1 MKPIRIKQ
9 VSAVV
14 LSSML
19 LSCSLIDGL
28 DNIAINKCEAIVRKV
43 VVRKPVVRKPS
54 NTTNPQQSNQS
65 SNNGSD
71 NVTANRPTVVIN
83 NDSKFDTKSDKGNT
97 NSGLQVEKNNN
108 NANLVLGSNNGNKE
122 QLDFIRGDV
131 NGDGQVTVTDLSILK
146 RYLAGNP
153 SGASKFIEKNA
164 DLNGDGNITMT
175 DLSQLQ
181 QLIMDGGNNNQNSN
195 NDNRRQATM
204 SPVMINEGLYSL
216 QPACAPRME
225 LTVEGAS
232 KEAGA
237 NVFLYSI
244 NSPNQT
250 APSHQKWRITHLRDY
265 WYKIEAE
272 NSNYALNIHNGYS
285 VNGTNVSI
293 WPYGGRMHE
302 FMFYNAG
309 NGYYYIQGNV
319 PGAFML
325 DVSNGGNANGTNVQI
340 YEYNAS
346 LAQRWKLV
354 RVNVANDVHTESIA
368 QRYVDV
374 YYDSALTNKKSKS
387 WIDKGEEYTVLQDN
401 GNSLYV
407 QYYSS
412 GGQKRTGY
420 VSSQI
425 RSVDVIDNNIS
436 VGIESKAMRN
446 TDVYDSSSLSI
457 NSKRKNAW
465 ISKGERFIVLQDC
478 GESLYIQY
486 YNSQHVERKGY
497 VHKKITSKVPDGLV
511 WPVDGGG
518 RDSYNW
524 IKYNNNYTNHH
535 HGTDIAANAGTKI
548 FSSCNGIIKAI
559 GEDKYG
565 LGNRVSVMCN
575 IYGFDVWIN
584 YGHMSK
590 FASGLNEGDTVV
602 AGQLIG
608 YVGSTGKSSGNHLHY
623 EVRKGNMYGADCDP
637 HDYLP

>member
-1 MKPIRIKQ
+1 MKFTRIKQ
-9 VSAVV
+9 VSAIV

-19 LSCSLIDGL
+19 LSCSLIDGI
-28 DNIAINKCEAIVRKV
+28 DTIGINKCEAIVRKV
-43 VVRKPVVRKPS
+43 VVRKPVIRKPS

-65 SNNGSD
+65 SINDSD
-71 NVTANRPTVVIN
+71 NITANRPTVVIN

-97 NSGLQVEKNNN
+97 NSGLQVEKNNIN
-108 NANLVLGSNNGNKE
+108 TNLVLGSNNGNEE
-122 QLDFIRGDV
+122 QLGFARGDV
-131 NGDGQVTVTDLSILK
+131 NGDGQVTITDLSILK

-153 SGASKFIEKNA
+153 SGSSKFIEKNA

-181 QLIMDGGNNNQNSN
+181 QLIMGGGNNNQNSN
-195 NDNRRQATM
+195 TDNGRQATM
-204 SPVMINEGLYSL
+204 SPVMLNEGLYSL

-285 VNGTNVSI
+285 VNGTNVSV

-325 DVSNGGNANGTNVQI
+325 DVSGGGNANGTNVQI

-354 RVNVANDVHTESIA
+354 RVNAANDVHPESIA

-374 YYDSALTNKKSKS
+374 FSDSGLKNKYVGR
-387 WIDKGEEYTVLQDN
+387 WIGKGERYRVIQDN
-401 GNSLYV
+401 GISLKVEYYSDSGQVREGFVSKNIKEEVVQGNIDGKFNELRAVYPDGSTNNGYYYYNGVYQGKQCYGFALTLGEYLSGQNPKNWSKQNSLAGL
-407 QYYSS
+407 QP
-412 GGQKRTGY
+412 G
-420 VSSQI
+420 
-425 RSVDVIDNNIS
+425 D
-436 VGIESKAMRN
+436 
-446 TDVYDSSSLSI
+446 
-457 NSKRKNAW
+457 
-465 ISKGERFIVLQDC
+465 IVVC
-478 GESLYIQY
+478 
-486 YNSQHVERKGY
+486 NRPHTFM
-497 VHKKITSKVPDGLV
+497 ITSISGDNIQF
-511 WPVDGGG
+511 VDC
-518 RDSYNW
+518 
-524 IKYNNNYTNHH
+524 
-535 HGTDIAANAGTKI
+535 NATK
-548 FSSCNGIIKAI
+548 SDTVAWDRGAGKTLQQWVSH
-559 GEDKYG
+559 YG
-565 LGNRVSVMCN
+565 
-575 IYGFDVWIN
+575 
-584 YGHMSK
+584 
-590 FASGLNEGDTVV
+590 GLN
-602 AGQLIG
+602 
-608 YVGSTGKSSGNHLHY
+608 YVYKYPG
-623 EVRKGNMYGADCDP
+623 
-637 HDYLP
+637 